1 MKVIKLIPILTFFV
15 LAGCQATSTEVSS
28 SKSNENK
35 TVPVKLVL
43 TADEVAKHSIE
54 QDCWLIIANK
64 VYDVTGFINEHP
76 GGSFRIIPNC
86 GKDATQGF
94 ETQGGRGQHSADAYK
109 LLPEYLIGE
118 IGSEI
123 TK

>member
-1 MKVIKLIPILTFFV
+1 MP
-15 LAGCQATSTEVSS
+15 TSV
-28 SKSNENK
+28 
-35 TVPVKLVL
+35 VL
-43 TADEVAKHSIE
+43 TAEEVAKHNTE
-54 QDCWLIIANK
+54 TDCWLVIANK
-64 VYDVTGFINEHP
+64 VYDVTDFINEHP

-94 ETQGGRGQHSADAYK
+94 ETQGGRGQHSADAYQ

-118 IGSEI
+118 LGSEI